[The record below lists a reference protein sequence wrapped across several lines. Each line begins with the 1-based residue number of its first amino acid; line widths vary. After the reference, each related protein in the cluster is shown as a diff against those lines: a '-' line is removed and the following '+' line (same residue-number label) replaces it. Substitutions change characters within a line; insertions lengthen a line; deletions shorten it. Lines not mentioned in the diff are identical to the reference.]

1 MSIEY
6 DKYYGVD
13 FAIDF
18 YLEMIKVWKTKRPG
32 IIGNDNLAL
41 IVNPIILSRLL
52 LSAWS
57 SQIAITNELSLDIE
71 ATPEG
76 KRIDSLIEKQLDES
90 NLLKRIT
97 PKVPLTK
104 KEIKQQLKNA
114 LSHAEYTLATREDGT
129 TIIEISSPKIEGT
142 FTVSE
147 IAEITNIYIRNYALT
162 DDKEESYDIW
172 RLLTLKANNKSLLQ
186 EAVES
191 ITTEKK
197 DQELIR
203 DYILYAGL
211 QNWLGLTTYQKESIF
226 SDRIS
231 RIIAKKPTYR
241 STAEQLVLL
250 FDYATYHGKG
260 KVSADDFYKM
270 TFEAPSIYTDMLIDL
285 GFLCLNYIKE
295 AQAKQELPNFN
306 YHNISLKGVKYSNNG
321 CVRVVSI
328 AEQQTKLTNQI
339 ADLTP
344 AMHKAKKIVE
354 KCEEELEKLDQNTK
368 IPPQIKAQQYQ
379 SRKDSILRNTE
390 KYNELKTKISS
401 LQTAHDNA
409 EDYVETNDF
418 FRHLRNSISHGFY
431 SIDYRKALKDKD
443 LGKIVFHFEDFDIDQ
458 TNRSKRT
465 KVFEADIEAS
475 RLTSIFET
483 LRDRLVENA
492 DTISQQQ
499 DKRFIVTDQ
508 RIERTKNKE
517 YVKKVKDSITSR
529 GGVIVTD

>member
-32 IIGNDNLAL
+32 IIGKDNLAL

-162 DDKEESYDIW
+162 DNKEESYDIW
-172 RLLTLKANNKSLLQ
+172 RLLTLKANNKNLLQ

-295 AQAKQELPNFN
+295 AQAKQ
-306 YHNISLKGVKYSNNG
+306 
-321 CVRVVSI
+321 RVLEMQSF
-328 AEQQTKLTNQI
+328 
-339 ADLTP
+339 TP
-344 AMHKAKKIVE
+344 F
-354 KCEEELEKLDQNTK
+354 
-368 IPPQIKAQQYQ
+368 P
-379 SRKDSILRNTE
+379 
-390 KYNELKTKISS
+390 
-401 LQTAHDNA
+401 
-409 EDYVETNDF
+409 
-418 FRHLRNSISHGFY
+418 
-431 SIDYRKALKDKD
+431 
-443 LGKIVFHFEDFDIDQ
+443 
-458 TNRSKRT
+458 
-465 KVFEADIEAS
+465 
-475 RLTSIFET
+475 
-483 LRDRLVENA
+483 
-492 DTISQQQ
+492 
-499 DKRFIVTDQ
+499 
-508 RIERTKNKE
+508 
-517 YVKKVKDSITSR
+517 
-529 GGVIVTD
+529 